1 MDQHLTRQPAIAL
14 RPHHLPSSYAVELIS
29 SPILLMLFSGTAL
42 ALALFLILTVADIKG
57 VAAGVAATVI
67 ITAVTT

>member
-1 MDQHLTRQPAIAL
+1 MDQHLTRQLAIAL

-42 ALALFLILTVADIKG
+42 ALALFLTVADIKG

-67 ITAVTT
+67 ITAVTP

>member
-1 MDQHLTRQPAIAL
+1 MDQPLTRQPAIAL
-14 RPHHLPSSYAVELIS
+14 RPHHLLSSYAVELIS

-67 ITAVTT
+67 ITAVTP

>member
-1 MDQHLTRQPAIAL
+1 MDQHLTRQLAIAL

-42 ALALFLILTVADIKG
+42 ALALILTVADIKG

-67 ITAVTT
+67 ITAVTP

>member
-1 MDQHLTRQPAIAL
+1 MDAAPGVIREKYRQ
-14 RPHHLPSSYAVELIS
+14 RV

-67 ITAVTT
+67 ITAVTP